1 MINFYSSINKDLNQK
16 TTKLIQVL
24 LFSVVNVLIFNL
36 IFSNAN
42 TMNSFEDEIIS
53 LASHYNFFTSLNFD
67 AEPLIP
73 YNFGVGL
80 TSGPLSAIGGVL
92 GWGLTK
98 NFVVARISNF
108 YYVCLLQ
115 IIFSIFIAKEYKLEF
130 KNLVIFSTIQIT
142 LVPWWFGSLY
152 SIGEVAST
160 IIFFN
165 SLLLF
170 HKYRNISM
178 FLIGSSIIL
187 GKFIL
192 IVPFISFYGSYLVI
206 SLLKNTKI
214 VIFFKDFFYF
224 LIPFICWYLL
234 IILKTGFDY
243 FMKYIVDFA
252 LFIYVYQDSG
262 FESARN
268 ISFDLIIQQ
277 IRDSEVSDWSTA
289 SLIRIF
295 IVPLISCLII
305 YRNKSEVFEKLGL
318 HVLPIIFSI
327 LSTYTWFWIL
337 STTKY
342 IRHTKHFTIIIIFF
356 LFLCLFKNLLK
367 SNLDKLIVVSIISL
381 FFGDLIFIVLV
392 NFLIYFLYFLKL
404 DNRIKNLIMNLLFSS
419 FLLVNLIININETN
433 SKSLVDLDISS
444 CVDGLTSEKCFS
456 EYLYYDIHTGNKK

>member
-130 KNLVIFSTIQIT
+130 KNLLIYSTIQIT

-206 SLLKNTKI
+206 SLLKNSKI
-214 VIFFKDFFYF
+214 VNFFA
-224 LIPFICWYLL
+224 
-234 IILKTGFDY
+234 G
-243 FMKYIVDFA
+243 
-252 LFIYVYQDSG
+252 
-262 FESARN
+262 
-268 ISFDLIIQQ
+268 IS
-277 IRDSEVSDWSTA
+277 
-289 SLIRIF
+289 
-295 IVPLISCLII
+295 
-305 YRNKSEVFEKLGL
+305 
-318 HVLPIIFSI
+318 
-327 LSTYTWFWIL
+327 
-337 STTKY
+337 
-342 IRHTKHFTIIIIFF
+342 
-356 LFLCLFKNLLK
+356 
-367 SNLDKLIVVSIISL
+367 
-381 FFGDLIFIVLV
+381 
-392 NFLIYFLYFLKL
+392 
-404 DNRIKNLIMNLLFSS
+404 
-419 FLLVNLIININETN
+419 
-433 SKSLVDLDISS
+433 
-444 CVDGLTSEKCFS
+444 
-456 EYLYYDIHTGNKK
+456 